1 MQVHNQRNQPPV
13 GMVVSASDRRC
24 QARRCATRSD
34 KTWLNDPLTSW
45 LCLLSNQRGA
55 SGDIGP
61 YSGYKRALA
70 LQLLPVRFL
79 LSYRGGEPHMA
90 EPGCE
95 TSWEESLVTEE
106 PGGSLSG
113 EPSAGAAEAPMPLP
127 PLPPSPPPPLQSP
140 PPPPPTPP
148 PGPLLRQFRHLF
160 PRVLKKVHEGLSL
173 SQKALRV
180 TDSFIND
187 IFERIID
194 EASRLAHSTI
204 TSREIQTA
212 MHLLLPGGI
221 GKHVVSE
228 ASEAFI

>member
-1 MQVHNQRNQPPV
+1 
-13 GMVVSASDRRC
+13 
-24 QARRCATRSD
+24 
-34 KTWLNDPLTSW
+34 
-45 LCLLSNQRGA
+45 
-55 SGDIGP
+55 
-61 YSGYKRALA
+61 
-70 LQLLPVRFL
+70 
-79 LSYRGGEPHMA
+79 MA

-212 MHLLLPGGI
+212 VRLLLPGEI
-221 GKHVVSE
+221 GKYAVSE
-228 ASEAFI
+228 ATKALMRYTFSK

>member
-1 MQVHNQRNQPPV
+1 
-13 GMVVSASDRRC
+13 
-24 QARRCATRSD
+24 
-34 KTWLNDPLTSW
+34 
-45 LCLLSNQRGA
+45 
-55 SGDIGP
+55 
-61 YSGYKRALA
+61 
-70 LQLLPVRFL
+70 
-79 LSYRGGEPHMA
+79 MA

-127 PLPPSPPPPLQSP
+127 PPLQ
-140 PPPPPTPP
+140 
-148 PGPLLRQFRHLF
+148 QFCHLF

-194 EASRLAHSTI
+194 EASCLAHSTI

-228 ASEAFI
+228 ASEAFIWCQTPMNSCLRTL

>member
-1 MQVHNQRNQPPV
+1 
-13 GMVVSASDRRC
+13 
-24 QARRCATRSD
+24 
-34 KTWLNDPLTSW
+34 
-45 LCLLSNQRGA
+45 
-55 SGDIGP
+55 
-61 YSGYKRALA
+61 
-70 LQLLPVRFL
+70 
-79 LSYRGGEPHMA
+79 MA

-127 PLPPSPPPPLQSP
+127 PPLQSP
-140 PPPPPTPP
+140 PPPPPPPP
-148 PGPLLRQFRHLF
+148 PGPLLRQFCHLF

-194 EASRLAHSTI
+194 EASCLAHSTI

-228 ASEAFI
+228 ASEAFIWCQTPMNSCLRTL